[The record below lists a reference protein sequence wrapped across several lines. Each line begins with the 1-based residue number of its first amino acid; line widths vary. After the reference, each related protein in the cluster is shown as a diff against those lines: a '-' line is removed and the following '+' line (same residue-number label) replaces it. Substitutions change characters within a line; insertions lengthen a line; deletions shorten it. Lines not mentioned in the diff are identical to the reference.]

1 MNDPNANPRHDR
13 NQHDRDDRDRGAER
27 GHPADDGRH
36 PGHDPDASSPRYPT
50 EDIRRLS
57 PGEERDLHFN
67 GFPPYDLRP
76 LHGFC
81 PVGGCRYKTL
91 EENIADLDWLI
102 AHDREPGRD
111 DPEAGL

>member
-1 MNDPNANPRHDR
+1 MNDNPNPVPDPDARPGHDDR
-13 NQHDRDDRDRGAER
+13 NQGHHHGPRAGSGRDPGGPPPRD
-27 GHPADDGRH
+27 
-36 PGHDPDASSPRYPT
+36 PT
-50 EDIRRLS
+50 EDIRQLS

-76 LHGFC
+76 LHELC
-81 PVGGCRYKTL
+81 PVGGCQYKSL

-102 AHDREPGRD
+102 AQDRQPGRD